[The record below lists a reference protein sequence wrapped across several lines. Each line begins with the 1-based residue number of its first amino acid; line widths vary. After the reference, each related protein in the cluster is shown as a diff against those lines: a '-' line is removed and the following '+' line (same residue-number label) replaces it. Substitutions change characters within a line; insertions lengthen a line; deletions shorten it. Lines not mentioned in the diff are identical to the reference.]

1 MASKPKPT
9 GDTMKTHLDDLME
22 ELEFANAEL
31 EKLKQVSVRTPIG
44 YLQHGIAALA
54 HINRALA
61 TGAKMQVIVLSH
73 NRNRNGLISPA
84 GEAIHHD

>member
-9 GDTMKTHLDDLME
+9 GDTMKFYLDNLME

-31 EKLKQVSVRTPIG
+31 EKLKLVSVRTPIG

-61 TGAKMQVIVLSH
+61 TGAKMQIIILSH
-73 NRNRNGLISPA
+73 NRTRNGLALPA
-84 GEAIHHD
+84 GEVLDD